1 MGMPPTHLFSE
12 LGSQAKLM
20 SKECQSQR
28 MALVLNYVAI
38 GCMILMT
45 GLTASQVLREA
56 FGSEEQDHKR
66 GR

>member
-1 MGMPPTHLFSE
+1 MGVPPTLLFSE
-12 LGSQAKLM
+12 LGSQAKMM

-28 MALVLNYVAI
+28 MAIMLNYVAI

-56 FGSEEQDHKR
+56 FGSQDQDQKR

>member
-1 MGMPPTHLFSE
+1 MPPTHLFSE

-20 SKECQSQR
+20 SKECHSQR
-28 MALVLNYVAI
+28 MAMVLNYVAI

-56 FGSEEQDHKR
+56 FDSLDHNQKR

>member
-1 MGMPPTHLFSE
+1 MGMPPTLLFSE
-12 LGSQAKLM
+12 LGSQAKMM
-20 SKECQSQR
+20 SKECHSQR
-28 MALVLNYVAI
+28 MAIMLNYVAI

-56 FGSEEQDHKR
+56 FGSQDQDHKR